1 MRYMTDRVR
10 ERWARGEAALN
21 AWLTFEGAAS
31 AAIVAEAGF
40 DAITLDL
47 QHGAAHLESVGAVA
61 AAIETAGAVPFV
73 RLRWN
78 DPGLV
83 MRALDLGARGVIC
96 PMIDSREQAEA
107 FVQVCRYP
115 PLGSRSYGPIHGA
128 FGSGREHTERANADV
143 LTFAQIET
151 AEGLEAVAEIAAT
164 PGLDG
169 LYIGPADLSLT
180 LGLGRFADLTDAAM
194 LAALDAVVAAAAA
207 AGIVPGIHAPGL
219 ERASAMIRRGFRF
232 VGSAG
237 DADLLSSAAADAL
250 AGVRNGA
257 TGS

>member
-1 MRYMTDRVR
+1 MTDRVR
-10 ERWARGEAALN
+10 ERWAHGEAALN
-21 AWLTFEGAAS
+21 AWLTFEGGAS
-31 AAIVAEAGF
+31 AAVVAEAGF
-40 DAITLDL
+40 DAVTLDL

-61 AAIETAGAVPFV
+61 AAIESAGAVPFV

-96 PMIDSREQAEA
+96 PMIDSSEQAEA
-107 FVQVCRYP
+107 FVRACRYP
-115 PLGSRSYGPIHGA
+115 PLGSRSYGPIHRA
-128 FGSGREHTERANADV
+128 FGSGPEQTERANAEV

-151 AEGLEAVAEIAAT
+151 VEGLADVDEIAAT

-180 LGLGRFADLTDAAM
+180 LGLGTFADLADPAM
-194 LAALDAVVAAAAA
+194 LAALDAVVAASAE
-207 AGIVPGIHAPGL
+207 AGIVPGIHAPGV

-232 VGSAG
+232 VGTAG
-237 DADLLSSAAADAL
+237 DAVLLAAAAAEAL
-250 AGVRNGA
+250 AGVLKET
-257 TGS
+257 TGI